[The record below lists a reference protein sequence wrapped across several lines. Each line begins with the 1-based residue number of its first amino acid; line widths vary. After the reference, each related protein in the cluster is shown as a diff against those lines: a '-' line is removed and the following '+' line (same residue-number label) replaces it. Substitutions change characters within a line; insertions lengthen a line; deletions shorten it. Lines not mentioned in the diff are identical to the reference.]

1 MNTFQI
7 YDNFI
12 ETAKSQQYRPVW
24 YSLNQPWKQNHRDW
38 YAQFVAIKELLIS
51 ETYSLENEDSIL
63 QTADGEND
71 GKFWK

>member
-12 ETAKSQQYRPVW
+12 ETAKSQQYRPVR
-24 YSLNQPWKQNHRDW
+24 YGLNQPLQQNHRDW

-51 ETYSLENEDSIL
+51 KTYSLENEVSIL

-71 GKFWK
+71 DKF